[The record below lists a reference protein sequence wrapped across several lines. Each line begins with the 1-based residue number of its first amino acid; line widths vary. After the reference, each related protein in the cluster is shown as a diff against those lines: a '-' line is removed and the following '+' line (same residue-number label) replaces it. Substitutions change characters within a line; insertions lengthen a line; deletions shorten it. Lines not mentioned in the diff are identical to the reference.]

1 MSSVAA
7 VAPTNP
13 GLTNLLQSLTQIG
26 SPLASSPQVLTAL
39 QKASPADI
47 AELSAEAIQ
56 LQGVDALFGSID
68 SNSGDSSTTD
78 PNSLFEVLDQSLA
91 APGAASGS
99 FYNTTSNDSNT
110 LLSNLEQT
118 LAGSPTAGTTLQGG
132 LQSAQIQALF
142 GNSAS
147 LFGAL

>member
-1 MSSVAA
+1 MSSVAS

-13 GLTNLLQSLTQIG
+13 GLTNLLDSLTQIG
-26 SPLASSPQVLTAL
+26 SPLASSPQVLSAL
-39 QKASPADI
+39 QKASPSDI

-68 SNSGDSSTTD
+68 SNSSDSSTTD

-91 APGAASGS
+91 APGATSGS

-118 LAGSPTAGTTLQGG
+118 LAGSPAAGTTLQGG
-132 LQSAQIQALF
+132 LQPAQIQALF

-147 LFGAL
+147 LFGSL

>member
-1 MSSVAA
+1 MSSVAS

-26 SPLASSPQVLTAL
+26 SPLASSPQVVSAL

-68 SNSGDSSTTD
+68 SNSTDSSVTD
-78 PNSLFEVLDQSLA
+78 PNSIFAVLDQSLT
-91 APGAASGS
+91 APGATSGS

-118 LAGSPTAGTTLQGG
+118 LAGSLPAGTTLQGG

-142 GNSAS
+142 GNSAG
-147 LFGAL
+147 LFGSL